1 MADRNGRIKA
11 VIARNISDILMFEL
25 KNSHIGMPSV
35 NEVIV
40 SNDYST
46 AKVYVSFLGAKYPP
60 QNLAELNRCKGY
72 VRSSLAKKM
81 DLRKV
86 PELTFY
92 LDDIFYKEERINAAL
107 KREEE
112 QIEKAHKE
120 KESK

>member
-1 MADRNGRIKA
+1 
-11 VIARNISDILMFEL
+11 
-25 KNSHIGMPSV
+25 
-35 NEVIV
+35 
-40 SNDYST
+40 
-46 AKVYVSFLGAKYPP
+46 
-60 QNLAELNRCKGY
+60 
-72 VRSSLAKKM
+72 M

>member
-35 NEVIV
+35 NEVV
-40 SNDYST
+40 VANDYSV
-46 AKVYVSFLGAKYPP
+46 AKVYVSFLGAKYPT
-60 QNLAELNRCKGY
+60 QNLEELNRCKGF

-86 PELTFY
+86 PNLVFI
-92 LDDIFYKEERINAAL
+92 LDDIFLKEEKINEAL

-112 QIEKAHKE
+112 QIQKAKE
-120 KESK
+120 GNQ